1 MAKKSVRKTGKNRK
15 VSKKSLANLKGVKGE
30 AGPGRPK
37 GSKNHD
43 GLNDVLN
50 MLKDFISDKKNLEA
64 LKKDFQQK
72 FNSNPSGFY
81 YKMVMPLLPKTI
93 DINPSETMSAYI
105 GTMQQI
111 FSKAENGAKKK
122 KR

>member
-1 MAKKSVRKTGKNRK
+1 MNKKPAKNRDK
-15 VSKKSLANLKGVKGE
+15 QGKFIKGQSGN
-30 AGPGRPK
+30 PK
-37 GSKNHD
+37 GKQPGTKNHD